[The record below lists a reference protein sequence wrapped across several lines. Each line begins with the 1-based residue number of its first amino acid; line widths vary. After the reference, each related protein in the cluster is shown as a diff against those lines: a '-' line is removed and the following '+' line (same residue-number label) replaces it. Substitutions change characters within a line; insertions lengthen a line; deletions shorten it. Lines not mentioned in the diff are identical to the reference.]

1 MYTKTRGGN
10 CGGLRTR
17 LCSAVSLSVGVPLP
31 GFITFH
37 LHACYNS
44 KYFYSNLFSK
54 KSNKNDRNEPD
65 DVTLHVFDNS
75 LLNQ

>member
-1 MYTKTRGGN
+1 MEDSG
-10 CGGLRTR
+10 
-17 LCSAVSLSVGVPLP
+17 VSLSVGVPLP